1 VSLIDVFCQVHS
13 PGNSPHRQANQQ
25 AWWTNHP
32 NTLGEL
38 KMKTS
43 QILAAAALTL
53 LAATG
58 AQAETY
64 QGVNTAVSTKSR
76 DDVNAEAV
84 RAASAPNQNVTR
96 GSRGP
101 ETVAVSKDR
110 SLVEA
115 EAVRTAYAPEPERDL
130 GFAREQQG
138 DLEHAAPDGR
148 ERPSPA
154 RLGRRRQVIEAALRG
169 RRN

>member
-1 VSLIDVFCQVHS
+1 
-13 PGNSPHRQANQQ
+13 
-25 AWWTNHP
+25 
-32 NTLGEL
+32 
-38 KMKTS
+38 MKTS

-64 QGVNTAVSTKSR
+64 QGVNAAVSTKSR
-76 DDVNAEAV
+76 DEVNAEAV

-115 EAVRTAYAPEPERDL
+115 EAVRTA
-130 GFAREQQG
+130 
-138 DLEHAAPDGR
+138 AAPDQNVSSGSR
-148 ERPSPA
+148 VNSKVISTMQHPLDA
-154 RLGRRRQVIEAALRG
+154 RVQAQQGTGATAK
-169 RRN
+169 

>member
-1 VSLIDVFCQVHS
+1 
-13 PGNSPHRQANQQ
+13 
-25 AWWTNHP
+25 
-32 NTLGEL
+32 
-38 KMKTS
+38 MKTS

-53 LAATG
+53 VAAVG

-76 DDVNAEAV
+76 DEVNAEAV

-110 SLVEA
+110 AIVQA
-115 EAVRTAYAPEPERDL
+115 EAVRTSYAPDQNVTGGSRVNSRVISTMQNPMD
-130 GFAREQQG
+130 ARVQAEQG
-138 DLEHAAPDGR
+138 SGAVAK
-148 ERPSPA
+148 
-154 RLGRRRQVIEAALRG
+154 
-169 RRN
+169 

>member
-1 VSLIDVFCQVHS
+1 
-13 PGNSPHRQANQQ
+13 
-25 AWWTNHP
+25 
-32 NTLGEL
+32 
-38 KMKTS
+38 MKTS

-53 LAATG
+53 LAAVG

-76 DDVNAEAV
+76 DEVNAEAV

-110 SLVEA
+110 AIVQA
-115 EAVRTAYAPEPERDL
+115 EAVRTSYAPDQNVTGGSRVNSRVISTMQNPMD
-130 GFAREQQG
+130 ARVQAEQG
-138 DLEHAAPDGR
+138 SGAVAK
-148 ERPSPA
+148 
-154 RLGRRRQVIEAALRG
+154 
-169 RRN
+169 

>member
-1 VSLIDVFCQVHS
+1 
-13 PGNSPHRQANQQ
+13 
-25 AWWTNHP
+25 
-32 NTLGEL
+32 
-38 KMKTS
+38 MKTS

-53 LAATG
+53 LAAVG

-76 DDVNAEAV
+76 DEVNAEAV

-110 SLVEA
+110 AIVQA
-115 EAVRTAYAPEPERDL
+115 EAVRTSYAPDQNVTGGSRVNSRVISTMQNPMDTRVQ
-130 GFAREQQG
+130 AEQG
-138 DLEHAAPDGR
+138 SGAVAK
-148 ERPSPA
+148 
-154 RLGRRRQVIEAALRG
+154 
-169 RRN
+169 